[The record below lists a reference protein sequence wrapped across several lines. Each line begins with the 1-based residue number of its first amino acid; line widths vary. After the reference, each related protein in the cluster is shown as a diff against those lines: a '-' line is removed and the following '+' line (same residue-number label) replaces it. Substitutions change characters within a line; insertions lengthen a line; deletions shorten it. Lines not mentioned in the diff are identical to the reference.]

1 MTRKWL
7 AYCVPG
13 ILIAGLGAAAAGPV
27 PAATVIRVNG
37 ATGTDAPGCG
47 VAPVAP
53 CKTMQYAYFKRA
65 ASGDTIKV
73 AAGTYDM
80 VAPFVIGGTHASRPR
95 PDDVAFDGAKAGVDA
110 RSRPAA
116 CSPATETVVTTS
128 NLLYPIAAP
137 LMDAE
142 TSGITVDGFCFKG
155 SGRLGEAGLQ
165 SGRVLAGGA
174 RSSGFTVEDNIF
186 TGFSEGLYLGSDGTT
201 ATTVR
206 DNLFDADDGADIGAG
221 VYSDFA
227 TPLHNAVIERNMFR
241 GDSAYPVLI
250 DQSLTPPGGPGTDI
264 TISDNDFPGQ
274 GYVALYGVSG
284 SAVTDNTMTGGG
296 GGVGA
301 LGKDHDVT
309 ISGNTITAEDGN
321 GVTVGN
327 CIGGTGTGNTA
338 ITVANNSITH
348 PRGNGV
354 EIFASSDI
362 AIRDNT
368 LLDSG
373 NDGIRIAS
381 PAATE
386 ANFCGII
393 PAPGAASAV
402 TITRNTILRP
412 ARANSGIDVAAD
424 SYTGPMRIH
433 YNRIGY
439 GTSGHGLVDDD
450 PGAPIDARDNWWG
463 CDSMPGGTGCQH
475 LAGTAPVEVCS
486 KVDSQTV
493 CLLFARRSVVDLHVT
508 ETAFPR
514 PFAPGAPVTYM
525 LTVRNSGPADAD
537 GVTVTDQLPAGLT
550 HVTWTCAAVVAS
562 SRCATA
568 SGTGPIRTAGTIA
581 AHGSLV
587 YTLTGSLPRGANG
600 HVASTATL
608 TSPSGAVHRRC
619 ASGCGVTV
627 TVTWLPAGRWPRKA
641 SSRDR

>member
-13 ILIAGLGAAAAGPV
+13 ILIAGLGAAAAGQV

-47 VAPVAP
+47 VAPAAP

-80 VAPFVIGGTHASRPR
+80 VAPFIIGATHAFRSP
-95 PDDVAFDGAKAGVDA
+95 PDDVAFDGAKAGADA
-110 RSRPAA
+110 QDRSAV
-116 CSPATETVVTTS
+116 CSPDTETVVTTS

-142 TSGITVDGFCFKG
+142 TNGITVDGFCFKG

-165 SGRVLAGGA
+165 SGRVLAGRTG
-174 RSSGFTVEDNIF
+174 SSGFTVEDNIF

-206 DNLFDADDGADIGAG
+206 DNLFDADDGADIGTG

-227 TPLHNAVIERNMFR
+227 TPLHNAVIEQNMFQ

-264 TISDNDFPGQ
+264 TISGNDFPGQ

-284 SAVTDNTMTGGG
+284 SAVTGNTMTGGG

-327 CIGGTGTGNTA
+327 CVGGTGTGNTA
-338 ITVANNSITH
+338 ITVADNSITH

-354 EIFASSDI
+354 EIFASSDV
-362 AIRDNT
+362 AVRNNT

-373 NDGIRIAS
+373 RDGIQIAS

-386 ANFCGII
+386 TNFCGIN
-393 PAPGAASAV
+393 PVPGTASAV
-402 TITRNTILRP
+402 TITRNSILRS
-412 ARANSGIDVAAD
+412 ARAASGIDVTAE
-424 SYTGPMRIH
+424 SYTGPMRINF
-433 YNRIGY
+433 NRIVY
-439 GTSGHGLVDDD
+439 SAFGHGLVDND
-450 PGAPIDARDNWWG
+450 PGALVDVRDNRWG
-463 CDSMPGGTGCQH
+463 CDSMPGGRGCDY
-475 LAGTAPVEVCS
+475 LAGTATGEITFASWPIYG
-486 KVDSQTV
+486 VDDHLPRVRGPLGPRRVAGALKDDPAGVREGCEQRI
-493 CLLFARRSVVDLHVT
+493 ARRPRTRVVGPEKHRHGTGDAVSGLAQILGPAVS
-508 ETAFPR
+508 PQ
-514 PFAPGAPVTYM
+514 
-525 LTVRNSGPADAD
+525 LTVR
-537 GVTVTDQLPAGLT
+537 
-550 HVTWTCAAVVAS
+550 
-562 SRCATA
+562 
-568 SGTGPIRTAGTIA
+568 
-581 AHGSLV
+581 
-587 YTLTGSLPRGANG
+587 G
-600 HVASTATL
+600 HVD
-608 TSPSGAVHRRC
+608 GC
-619 ASGCGVTV
+619 A
-627 TVTWLPAGRWPRKA
+627 WRPRVPQ
-641 SSRDR
+641 R